1 LLAHTQALVIG
12 SAACV
17 AVARGLGYPPE
28 RCRVLRHDQ
37 ALAIKDVHLTAV
49 AMHDPGAQDGNG
61 YVVETPDVAILHG
74 GDSLYFDGFRALA
87 RRWTLDAILVS
98 VGVSLPGE
106 TLYMDEADA
115 ARAACDSGARTLIP
129 QVWWLPSSSVRRIYY
144 FCRTDDD
151 SSHHTQAR
159 RTSLACART

>member
-1 LLAHTQALVIG
+1 M
-12 SAACV
+12 
-17 AVARGLGYPPE
+17 
-28 RCRVLRHDQ
+28 LRHDQ

-144 FCRTDDD
+144 FCRADDD
-151 SSHHTQAR
+151 GSHHTSLETVYRPPFVPATRGVLSTKRPMPR
-159 RTSLACART
+159 RSEAEPR